1 MKRVLLVD
9 DDEVIAEIIRYYLS
23 KKDAYE
29 IVWAKNAGEAM
40 SACRTPFDLILLDIK
55 LPDVNGI
62 SLCKSLR
69 QFTFCPILL
78 ISCIDDKETIINGL
92 KNGADDYITK
102 PFDCDELNARIESHL
117 RRIALDGE
125 RKLQAK
131 LEQPGFSVDTQLKK
145 ICRGGKEYGLTPTE
159 YDILMFFINH
169 EGQSVTAEELY
180 HFIWNT
186 ECYGEIRTIVVHISN
201 LRKKIGD
208 GEAHMRYIHNIRGN
222 GYYYKPESFE

>member
-92 KNGADDYITK
+92 KT
-102 PFDCDELNARIESHL
+102 ARMIIS
-117 RRIALDGE
+117 
-125 RKLQAK
+125 QN
-131 LEQPGFSVDTQLKK
+131 P
-145 ICRGGKEYGLTPTE
+145 LT
-159 YDILMFFINH
+159 
-169 EGQSVTAEELY
+169 VT
-180 HFIWNT
+180 
-186 ECYGEIRTIVVHISN
+186 S
-201 LRKKIGD
+201 
-208 GEAHMRYIHNIRGN
+208 
-222 GYYYKPESFE
+222 